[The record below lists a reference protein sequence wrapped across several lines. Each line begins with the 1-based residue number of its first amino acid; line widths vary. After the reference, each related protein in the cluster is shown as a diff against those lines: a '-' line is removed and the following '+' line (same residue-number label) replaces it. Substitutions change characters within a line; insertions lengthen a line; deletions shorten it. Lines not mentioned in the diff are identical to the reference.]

1 MDAHRALPIGS
12 PDGAMDDDALP
23 LRRLAESS
31 GDVFWLADVAS
42 QQLLYVSKRVEQLWG
57 VSQDQLCLDPGL
69 WTRALHAEDADA
81 LPTPFFAPHE
91 DQDGDGQ
98 PVREYRIHGRD
109 GATIWIRDRR
119 FQLRNEQG
127 RVVRVGGIAEDVT
140 ERKQAELEREALLQ
154 RERQAREQAELLA
167 QSKDEFLA
175 VVTHELRSPLSAI
188 RGWAHVL
195 RGSGELNA
203 LQLKALDAIDRNT
216 QSQARMVDDLLDSQR
231 ILAGKFELAW
241 GQPLLSALIDE
252 AVETVQ
258 PLADAKQIT
267 LSVSHDSRI
276 ATVSADINRLRQA
289 LVNLLT
295 NAVKF
300 TPESGAVNLSSQFD
314 DQGLH
319 IRVQDNGVGLVP
331 QQMPTALRPA
341 EQADNAHG
349 RPQRGLALGLSLA
362 QQLIALHGGQLRVES
377 AGTGQGSAFT
387 IELPSSLVTLV
398 AAAPASAEPDWP
410 HDDAKTLQGHRIMI
424 VEDDDDGREALGL
437 ILKDHGAELLSFSE
451 AGSAYEY
458 LAYSPASELPH
469 ALVSD
474 IAMPREDGYEF
485 IRRVRALEQ
494 QRHRPRMLA
503 LALTAFGRAED
514 RQRAHAAGFD
524 AHLAKPLDSRVVIQS
539 LQEALGSV
547 SRQARETRPDWS
559 DLASPASV
567 AGDGILPGS
576 SLMGA

>member
-1 MDAHRALPIGS
+1 
-12 PDGAMDDDALP
+12 MDDDTLP
-23 LRRLAESS
+23 LRQFAESN
-31 GDVFWLADVAS
+31 GDVFWLADMAS
-42 QQLLYVSKRVEQLWG
+42 RRLLYVSKRAEQLWG
-57 VSQDQLCLDPGL
+57 VSQEQLLLDPGL
-69 WTRALHAEDADA
+69 WTRALHAEDTGI
-81 LPTPFFAPHE
+81 LPTPFFALHE
-91 DQDGDGQ
+91 DQDGGSQ

-109 GATIWIRDRR
+109 GATVWIRDRR
-119 FQLRNEQG
+119 FQLRNGEG

-140 ERKQAELEREALLQ
+140 ERKQAEFEREALLQ
-154 RERQAREQAELLA
+154 RERQAREQAELLT

-231 ILAGKFELAW
+231 ILAGKLELAW

-276 ATVSADINRLRQA
+276 ATVRADINRLRQA

-300 TPESGAVNLSSQFD
+300 TPESGLVSLSSQFD

-319 IRVQDNGVGLVP
+319 IRVQDNGVGLEP
-331 QQMPTALRPA
+331 QQMPKVFRPF
-341 EQADNAHG
+341 EQADSSANA

-362 QQLIALHGGQLRVES
+362 QQLIALHGGEIRVEG
-377 AGTGQGSAFT
+377 AGAGQGSTFS
-387 IELPSSLVTLV
+387 IELPSSLVTP
-398 AAAPASAEPDWP
+398 AAATPSSAEHAWP
-410 HDDAKTLQGHRIMI
+410 HDDSKTLQGHRIMI

-485 IRRVRALEQ
+485 IRRVRVLEQ

-524 AHLAKPLDSRVVIQS
+524 AHLAKPLDSRVVVRS
-539 LQEALGSV
+539 LQEALGPLTPA
-547 SRQARETRPDWS
+547 AREPHHDWPSS
-559 DLASPASV
+559 DLASPAS
-567 AGDGILPGS
+567 GQNDGTVPGS